1 MTVLQPI
8 MASPESV
15 FLKIF
20 FRELGAKR
28 LRYAVMRNYDSLPE
42 SAGGSDLDILV
53 AQEDV
58 AAAVKVLLAA
68 IAGVNGKVIGA
79 VQTWT
84 FFEVYVMG
92 FSNGQWWGLCV
103 ELYSSVSFKSAVPLV
118 DLKALYNRFELHNN
132 ISVIPRDIGN
142 TIGYIKEILA
152 HGALRKDKPQ
162 YQNSA
167 SFLMSRS
174 TPLFQEIFHPLGAG
188 AASDLAGVL
197 NGTTPSEIASRAM
210 NFHSSVLTEAPARTP
225 FRFLFLRVGHEFFR
239 LRRFFRPPGAVIAI
253 LGVDGAGK
261 STVIQAIL
269 PGLNAATHNAVF
281 VLHLRPSLLPPLSRL
296 KGRKE
301 SPAGT
306 IVEPHSSK
314 PSGYLGSL
322 CRLLYLSLDYVLG
335 YWLIIRP
342 RIAKRPA
349 LVIFDRYAYD
359 MGLDPSRFR
368 IGVPGWVAGWF
379 AALAPEPDLI
389 ICLHGNPEII
399 CARKQELPLEETRR
413 QVEALRAFAARK
425 KGAILIATD
434 SSVEETRD
442 QVLQAL
448 GDVLRTRTGLQP

>member
-1 MTVLQPI
+1 

-20 FRELGAKR
+20 FTELGAKR

-118 DLKALYNRFELHNN
+118 DLGALYKRFELRNN
-132 ISVIPRDIGN
+132 VSVIPCEIGN

-162 YQNSA
+162 YQKSA
-167 SFLMSRS
+167 NLLMSQR
-174 TPLFQEIFHPLGAG
+174 TPLFHEIFHPLGSR
-188 AASDLAGVL
+188 AASYLADVL
-197 NGTTPSEIASRAM
+197 NGTSPSEIAARARK
-210 NFHSSVLTEAPARTP
+210 FRFFVITEALARTP

-239 LRRFFRPPGAVIAI
+239 LRRFFRPPGAVVAI

-269 PGLNAATHNAVF
+269 PSLKAATHNAVF
-281 VLHLRPSLLPPLSRL
+281 VLHLRPGLLPPLARL

-301 SPAGT
+301 TPAGI
-306 IVEPHSSK
+306 IVEPHGSK
-314 PSGYLGSL
+314 PSGFLGSL
-322 CRLLYLSLDYVLG
+322 GRLVYLSLDYLLG

-349 LVIFDRYAYD
+349 IVIFDRYAYD

-379 AALAPEPDLI
+379 AALVPQPDLI
-389 ICLHGNPEII
+389 ICLHGSPEII
-399 CARKQELPLEETRR
+399 AARKRELPLEETRR
-413 QVEALRAFAARK
+413 QVEALRAFVARRSR
-425 KGAILIATD
+425 AVLIATD
-434 SSVEETRD
+434 TSVEETRD

-448 GDVLRTRTGLQP
+448 GDVLRARSGLQS